1 FFSSLLTPHSSL
13 SSELLTPRSIMP
25 HDVITFG
32 EAMIRLSPPN
42 FRRLEQARSL
52 DVQVGGAELN
62 TAVALARLGRKTAR
76 VSRLTA
82 NPLGRLIANQAR
94 EAGVSSE
101 HVVWTPEDRV
111 GLYFLEFGAAPRA
124 SSVMY
129 DRKDTAIAAI
139 QPGMVPWPR
148 VFAGAKWFHV
158 TGITPAL
165 SASAAE
171 TTREAL
177 QAARV
182 AGVQTSMDLNYRVK
196 LWSQAEAGRCMTE
209 LMQFCD
215 VLVTTEEDIERVF
228 GITGKDYE
236 EAAAR
241 VADRFP
247 LKVVAITL
255 RENPLVWKNTW
266 TAIAY
271 QQGRVLRTRTYE
283 VEIVDRLGAGDS
295 FAAGLIHGLLD
306 GDLQKALDYGVAASA
321 LKHSIP
327 GDFAW
332 ITRAEVE
339 ALLKGPGLRI
349 SR

>member
-1 FFSSLLTPHSSL
+1 MAH
-13 SSELLTPRSIMP
+13 E
-25 HDVITFG
+25 VVTFG

-62 TAVALARLGRKTAR
+62 TAVALARLGHSAAW
-76 VSRLTA
+76 VSRLTN

-94 EAGVSSE
+94 EAGVGTE
-101 HVVWTPEDRV
+101 HIVWTDEDRV
-111 GLYFLEFGAAPRA
+111 GVYFLEFGAAPRA
-124 SSVMY
+124 SSVLY
-129 DRKDTAIAAI
+129 DRKGAAIANI
-139 QPGMVPWPR
+139 RPSMVAWPA
-148 VFAGAKWFHV
+148 VFQGAKWFHV

-165 SASAAE
+165 SPTAAE

-177 QAARV
+177 QAAR
-182 AGVQTSMDLNYRVK
+182 AAKARISMDLNYRAK
-196 LWSQAEAGRCMTE
+196 LWSQAEAGKWMTAFME
-209 LMQFCD
+209 FCD
-215 VLVTTEEDIERVF
+215 VLITTEEDIERVF
-228 GITGKDYE
+228 GIKGKDYE
-236 EAAAR
+236 DVAAQVAR
-241 VADRFP
+241 KFP
-247 LKVVAITL
+247 VQIVAITL

-271 QQGRVLRTRTYE
+271 QDGKIHRTRSYE

-306 GDLQKALDYGVAASA
+306 GDLQKGVDFGVAASA

-332 ITRAEVE
+332 ITRDEVE
-339 ALLKGPGLRI
+339 TMLKGSGLRI

>member
-1 FFSSLLTPHSSL
+1 MS
-13 SSELLTPRSIMP
+13 

-32 EAMIRLSPPN
+32 EAMVRLSPPN
-42 FRRLEQARSL
+42 YRRLEQARSL

-62 TAVALARLGRKTAR
+62 TAVGLARLGRSTAW
-76 VSRLTA
+76 VSRLTD
-82 NPLGRLIANQAR
+82 NPLGRLIANHAR

-101 HVVWTPEDRV
+101 HIVWTPDDRV

-129 DRKDTAIAAI
+129 DRKGAAVAGI
-139 QPGMVPWPR
+139 RPGMVPWAK

-165 SASAAE
+165 SAGVAE
-171 TTREAL
+171 TTREAM
-177 QAARV
+177 QAARA

-196 LWSQAEAGRCMTE
+196 LWSQAEAGRCMSD

-271 QQGRVLRTRTYE
+271 QDRRVLRTRTYE

-306 GDLQKALDYGVAASA
+306 GDLQKALDFGVAASA
-321 LKHSIP
+321 IKHSIP